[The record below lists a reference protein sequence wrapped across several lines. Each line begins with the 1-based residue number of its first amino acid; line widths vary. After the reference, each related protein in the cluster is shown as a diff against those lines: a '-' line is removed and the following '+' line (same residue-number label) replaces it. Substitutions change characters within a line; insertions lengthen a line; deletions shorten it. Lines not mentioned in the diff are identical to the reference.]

1 MRNAGMSLRP
11 ETPPIRRHFAS
22 DNYAGVCPEVWEALR
37 AADGDHVPGYGDD
50 PHTARSQALF
60 RQLFDTDC
68 EVHFVF
74 NGTAA
79 NSLVIAAACD
89 AFHAVIC
96 HAYSHVE
103 TDESNAPGFFA
114 HGVKTLPIDTP
125 LGKLIPSEVE
135 RVFRARRDIHASAP
149 RVLSLTQ
156 STELGTV
163 YTLDELSAL
172 SSSAHALGMVVHLD
186 GARFANAAASLG
198 ATPADLTWKAGIDAL
213 CFGGTKNGM
222 LGSEAVV
229 FFNRDLAHS
238 FKRRCKQSGQLASKM
253 RYHAAQ
259 WIGML
264 EGGAWLRHARHAN
277 SMAALLEERLR
288 SVPELQILYPRQAN
302 AVFAAMPRQLAD
314 RLMERGWKFYN
325 DVGPGGARLMC
336 AWNTTP
342 ADVASFAS
350 DARLLSA
357 S

>member
-1 MRNAGMSLRP
+1 MSVSAESASP
-11 ETPPIRRHFAS
+11 RRHFAS
-22 DNYAGVCPEVWEALR
+22 DNYAGVCPEVWEALH
-37 AADGDHVPGYGDD
+37 AADADHVPGYGDD
-50 PHTARSQALF
+50 PHTARAQALF
-60 RQLFDTDC
+60 RDLFSTDC

-79 NSLVIAAACD
+79 NSLVVASACD

-96 HAYSHVE
+96 HAYSHLE

-125 LGKLIPSEVE
+125 LGKLVPAEVE
-135 RVFRARRDIHASAP
+135 RVFHNRRDVHASAP

-163 YTLDELSAL
+163 YTPDEVGAL
-172 SSSAHALGMVVHLD
+172 AASAHGLGMVVHMD
-186 GARFANAAASLG
+186 GARFANAVAGLDVSAAEI
-198 ATPADLTWKAGIDAL
+198 TWKAGVDAL

-229 FFNRDLAHS
+229 LFNRDLAS
-238 FKRRCKQSGQLASKM
+238 AFKRRCKQSGQLASKM

-264 EGGAWLRHARHAN
+264 EGGAWLRHAGHSNA
-277 SMAALLEERLR
+277 MAALLEAKLR
-288 SVPELQILYPRQAN
+288 EVPKVRILYPRQAN
-302 AVFAAMPRQLAD
+302 AVFVEMPRAMAD
-314 RLMERGWKFYN
+314 GLMSKGWRFYN

-336 AWNTTP
+336 AWNTSP
-342 ADVASFAS
+342 GDVASFAN
-350 DARLLSA
+350 DAKLLSA